1 MVVVGCSRYV
11 TLSMLHHLEKSCDR
25 TVATF
30 SLGWGPGWKTF
41 VPAGAMPTVE
51 TVQKVDALRTVLG
64 LACGIWTTLWLCEHL
79 MSLIVGQ
86 TNFLVKIEAYLAI
99 HAIRRFPPN
108 QWKNM
113 KNKHVRV
120 WQCWLQTLRTIWPQN
135 FITSSDWGRP
145 KPCFWPDPVRCRR
158 CD

>member
-1 MVVVGCSRYV
+1 MIWACVSVEAFYMEIRKSKWHSCTSLMLVVGCSRYV

-64 LACGIWTTLWLCEHL
+64 LACGIWTTLWLCEHFV
-79 MSLIVGQ
+79 SLTRLAV
-86 TNFLVKIEAYLAI
+86 LVAD
-99 HAIRRFPPN
+99 
-108 QWKNM
+108 
-113 KNKHVRV
+113 
-120 WQCWLQTLRTIWPQN
+120 TLRTIWPQS